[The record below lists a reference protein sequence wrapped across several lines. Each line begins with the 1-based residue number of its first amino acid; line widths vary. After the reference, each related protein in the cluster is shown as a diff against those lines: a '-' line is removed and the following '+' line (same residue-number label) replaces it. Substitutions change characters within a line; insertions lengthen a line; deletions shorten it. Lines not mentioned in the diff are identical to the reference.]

1 MGSSPLT
8 AQFRPTAGRAP
19 QPVTFDVTHHEIWY
33 VSVPSPGD
41 GAGGDVGR
49 PRALEENRMADDKK
63 GEMSRRSFL
72 RNAAVG
78 AAAVG
83 AAVAAPNV
91 AKITENVGGAGSQGD
106 PSSPM
111 VAYVK

>member
-1 MGSSPLT
+1 
-8 AQFRPTAGRAP
+8 
-19 QPVTFDVTHHEIWY
+19 
-33 VSVPSPGD
+33 VPSPGD
-41 GAGGDVGR
+41 GVGGEVGS
-49 PRALEENRMADDKK
+49 PYALEENHMADEKK

-91 AKITENVGGAGSQGD
+91 AKLTENVGGAGSQGD

-111 VAYVK
+111 VAYVKDASAGTVVVMWGSKEFEVRDPTLVSRIMQYTRG